1 METYGKQI
9 LDVFYNE
16 TRLLSELAHTDY
28 TEEDIRQKVAFL
40 GGKLEIFLKT
50 IVFPASSSSGNLV
63 SFISKAKDQGL
74 PIPEHQKL
82 DSFRKLYNTAK
93 HDPNASISLI
103 ETTRKLVDANAAL
116 KQLIDLNLG
125 LTSLVVRPQSKR
137 VFWIAA
143 WDNFVGGI
151 TEIHIMIPGVSEHW
165 LGPPTM
171 DSIYINISD
180 WADLKSDLKAVGGL
194 HSGFGIIPK
203 KQIEL
208 FKADNDFLDSFA
220 FEGEYRE
227 LLLTIGKFERQ
238 QRRYPHLHR
247 DNSSYSTL
255 LVLLLALIDVL
266 PTVDNSKLAEEI
278 KAQAVN
284 LYALSSDN
292 PDLDEKIHFLVEMA
306 NMVPNSLRGSVKG
319 PLWLRPERFD
329 EEKGSAIAKHS
340 SLPIIVTKHLA
351 IAMKWKV

>member
-9 LDVFYNE
+9 LGVFSNE
-16 TRLLSELAHTDY
+16 RRLLGELAHTDY
-28 TEEDIRQKVAFL
+28 TEEDIRKKVSFL
-40 GGKLEIFLKT
+40 GGKLELFLKT

-63 SFISKAKDQGL
+63 SFISKAKNQGL
-74 PIPEHQKL
+74 PISEYQKL
-82 DSFRKLYNTAK
+82 DSFRKLYNIAK
-93 HDPNASISLI
+93 HEPNASISLI
-103 ETTRKLVDANAAL
+103 ETTKKLVDANAAL

-151 TEIHIMIPGVSEHW
+151 TEIHIIIPGVSEHW

-180 WADLKSDLKAVGGL
+180 WGDFKSDLKEVGGL
-194 HSGFGIIPK
+194 HSGFGIIPE

-208 FKADNDFLDSFA
+208 FETDSDFLDSFA

-227 LLLTIGKFERQ
+227 LLLITSKFERQ
-238 QRRYPHLHR
+238 QSRHPHLHR
-247 DNSSYSTL
+247 NNSSYSTL

-266 PTVDNSKLAEEI
+266 PTVDTSKLAEEI
-278 KAQAVN
+278 RTQAVN
-284 LYALSSDN
+284 LYGLSSDS
-292 PDLDEKIHFLVEMA
+292 PELDEKIHLLVEMA
-306 NMVPNSLRGSVKG
+306 NMVPNSLIGSVKG
-319 PLWLRPERFD
+319 PLWLSPERFD

-351 IAMKWKV
+351 IAMEWKV